1 MVLSAWKD
9 GKGANVS
16 CVSGF
21 LVAPHAVTM
30 DAEMFLPSE
39 VYHIYIQSP
48 LC

>member
-1 MVLSAWKD
+1 MAPSAWKD

-16 CVSGF
+16 CASGV
-21 LVAPHAVTM
+21 LVAPRAVTM

-39 VYHIYIQSP
+39 VYHIYIQSR